1 MTTPPDPVTPPAA
14 PDSVTPVP
22 AAPPAPTVELDIT
35 TLAAGGDG
43 VGRDASGRVTF
54 VPRAAPGDRL
64 RVQIVHATSSFAR
77 GELAE
82 IVTPG
87 PARVEPPCPHFAR
100 GCGGCQWQHVARA
113 EQLAAKQAIVAGAL
127 RKLDGVRVH
136 PIAAPTPAL
145 GWRRRARFH
154 VERGRAGLY
163 ELGSQRVL
171 PIDRCPQLEPAL
183 DAAYAVVAASTP
195 PDGELALLLAHD
207 GRIAVATE
215 RAWRGAARLVGRAGI
230 VGVLAGDTP
239 HGDVVLE
246 LEPELWGGPW
256 DFAQASRSGNAALV
270 AQARAALG
278 RGPGRLLEL
287 YAGAG
292 NFTRGFAADG
302 WDVAAT
308 DAVAPAKPPP
318 GFHAGPVHEVL
329 ARLAQAGGPWDAIAL
344 DPPRTGAAEAIEG
357 ILRAAPRTIVYVSC
371 DVATLARDAARLAG
385 YRASDAWPLDAM
397 PETAHVEVVM
407 RLQRT

>member
-1 MTTPPDPVTPPAA
+1 MTMPPDPVTP
-14 PDSVTPVP
+14 VPV
-22 AAPPAPTVELDIT
+22 APPAQTIELDIA
-35 TLAAGGDG
+35 TLAAGGDA
-43 VGRDASGRVTF
+43 VGRDAAGRVTF

-64 RVQIVHATSSFAR
+64 RARIVHATSSFAR
-77 GELAE
+77 AELVE
-82 IVTPG
+82 LITPG
-87 PARVEPPCPHFAR
+87 PARAEPPCPHFLR

-127 RKLDGVRVH
+127 RKQGGVRVH
-136 PIAAPTPAL
+136 PIEDPGPAL

-171 PIDRCPQLEPAL
+171 PIDHCPQLEPAL
-183 DAAYAVVAASTP
+183 DAAYAAVAAATP

-215 RAWRGAARLVGRAGI
+215 RAWRGAARLLIGRAGI
-230 VGVLAGDTP
+230 VGVLAGDEP

-246 LEPELWGGPW
+246 LEPGLWGGPW

-302 WDVAAT
+302 WDVTAT
-308 DAVAPAKPPP
+308 DAAAPAKPPP

-329 ARLAQAGGPWDAIAL
+329 ARVVGAGGPWDAVAL

-357 ILRAAPRTIVYVSC
+357 IMRAAPRTIVYVSC

-385 YRASDAWPLDAM
+385 YRATDAWPLDVM
-397 PETAHVEVVM
+397 PQTAHVEVVL
-407 RLQRT
+407 RLQRA